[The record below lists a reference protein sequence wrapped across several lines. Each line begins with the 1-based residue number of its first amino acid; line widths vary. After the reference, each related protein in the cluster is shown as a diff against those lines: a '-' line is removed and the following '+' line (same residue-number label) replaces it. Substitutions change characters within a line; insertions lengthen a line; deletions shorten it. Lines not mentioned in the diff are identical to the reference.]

1 MSNQIQVITDTATLC
16 IYDLQALKHRLE
28 DPADWWSIPE
38 DELLEVNLG
47 NIAFLNMGAD
57 GLYTMQQV
65 EDIEQPV
72 VQLWINV
79 PSGHMYA
86 GAAENV
92 TGDELEP
99 EDGDSGQYITVEP
112 GVYLLKIK
120 RIQQN
125 IEFAL
130 IWTEQA
136 SAKNQFA
143 DLIRIGS

>member
-1 MSNQIQVITDTATLC
+1 MPNQIKVMTDTATLC

-28 DPADWWSIPE
+28 DTSDWWSIPE

-47 NIAFLNMGAD
+47 NIAFLNVGAD

-65 EDIEQPV
+65 EEIEQPV

-79 PSGHMYA
+79 PSGQLYA

-92 TGDELEP
+92 TGGELEP

-112 GVYLLKIK
+112 GIYHLKIG
-120 RIQQN
+120 RTQQN
-125 IEFAL
+125 IEFAVL
-130 IWTEQA
+130 RTEQA
-136 SAKNQFA
+136 IANNQFE
-143 DLIRIGS
+143 DLIRIG

>member
-28 DPADWWSIPE
+28 DTSDWWSIPE

-47 NIAFLNMGAD
+47 NVAFLNVGAD

-65 EDIEQPV
+65 EDIQQTS

-79 PSGHMYA
+79 PSGQLYA

-92 TGDELEP
+92 TGGELEP

-112 GVYLLKIK
+112 GVYHLKIA
-120 RIQQN
+120 RNEQQ

-130 IWTEQA
+130 LWTEHQQA
-136 SAKNQFA
+136 TNEFK
-143 DLIRIGS
+143 DLIRIG

>member
-1 MSNQIQVITDTATLC
+1 MPNQIQVMTDTATLC

-28 DPADWWSIPE
+28 DTSDWWSIPE

-47 NIAFLNMGAD
+47 NIAFLNVGAD

-65 EDIEQPV
+65 DEIEQPV

-79 PSGHMYA
+79 PSGQLYA

-92 TGDELEP
+92 TGGELEP

-112 GVYLLKIK
+112 GVYHLKIAV
-120 RIQQN
+120 IQQN

-130 IWTEQA
+130 LRTEQA
-136 SAKNQFA
+136 IANNQFE
-143 DLIRIGS
+143 DLIRIG